1 MTGPRRGPYLLRCLQ
16 GSGDLV
22 RARGQCRDD
31 IPSGLFGRGGRQVR
45 PGREIYRP
53 PTASWNI
60 DGNANTLSLLSHLP
74 PLTLIQA
81 QEFTPL
87 SPAPL
92 TSSRSLDLTGFP
104 GESGGRRME
113 HSPDIDISALGT
125 FGPDMDEI
133 LSVGVRDP
141 NRLSARSHMELV
153 RQIFTRV
160 TDNPRTSE
168 LAAKL
173 CIGIIEREKK
183 ETFLESLLNTC
194 QEW

>member
-1 MTGPRRGPYLLRCLQ
+1 M
-16 GSGDLV
+16 
-22 RARGQCRDD
+22 
-31 IPSGLFGRGGRQVR
+31 R

-60 DGNANTLSLLSHLP
+60 DGNASSLSLVSHLP
-74 PLTLIQA
+74 PLTLIEA

-92 TSSRSLDLTGFP
+92 TSSRSLDLTGLA
-104 GESGGRRME
+104 GEHSRSRME
-113 HSPDIDISALGT
+113 PSPDIDISALGT

-133 LSVGVRDP
+133 LSVGARDP
-141 NRLSARSHMELV
+141 NKLSARSHMELV

-160 TDNPRTSE
+160 VDNPRTSE

>member
-1 MTGPRRGPYLLRCLQ
+1 MQ
-16 GSGDLV
+16 
-22 RARGQCRDD
+22 QCRDD
-31 IPSGLFGRGGRQVR
+31 IPRGARQVR

-60 DGNANTLSLLSHLP
+60 DGNQASLVSLVSP
-74 PLTLIQA
+74 ALTLIQA

-92 TSSRSLDLTGFP
+92 TAPLTTSRSLDMTGL
-104 GESGGRRME
+104 SGTELAGRRME
-113 HSPDIDISALGT
+113 PSPDLDISALGT

-133 LSVGVRDP
+133 LCVGARDP

-153 RQIFTRV
+153 RQIFSRV
-160 TDNPRTSE
+160 IDSPRTSE

>member
-1 MTGPRRGPYLLRCLQ
+1 MADYYIRCLQ
-16 GSGDLV
+16 GSGDLS

-31 IPSGLFGRGGRQVR
+31 IPSGMFGRGGRQVR

-60 DGNANTLSLLSHLP
+60 DGNPEPLSHISS
-74 PLTLIQA
+74 PLSLIQA

-92 TSSRSLDLTGFP
+92 TSSRSLDLTGDL
-104 GESGGRRME
+104 GGRRME
-113 HSPDIDISALGT
+113 ASPDIDISALGT

-141 NRLSARSHMELV
+141 NRLSARSHMDLV

-194 QEW
+194 QEWWVE

>member
-1 MTGPRRGPYLLRCLQ
+1 M
-16 GSGDLV
+16 
-22 RARGQCRDD
+22 
-31 IPSGLFGRGGRQVR
+31 R

-60 DGNANTLSLLSHLP
+60 DGKQPCLSSLSS
-74 PLTLIQA
+74 PLTLIEA

-92 TSSRSLDLTGFP
+92 TSSRSLDLTGLA
-104 GESGGRRME
+104 GTELAGRRME
-113 HSPDIDISALGT
+113 SSPDLDIAALGT

-133 LSVGVRDP
+133 LSVGARDP

-153 RQIFTRV
+153 RQIFNRV
-160 TDNPRTSE
+160 IDSPRTSE

>member
-1 MTGPRRGPYLLRCLQ
+1 M
-16 GSGDLV
+16 
-22 RARGQCRDD
+22 
-31 IPSGLFGRGGRQVR
+31 R

-60 DGNANTLSLLSHLP
+60 DGNASSLSLVSHLP
-74 PLTLIQA
+74 PLTLIEA

-92 TSSRSLDLTGFP
+92 TSSRSLDLTGFS
-104 GESGGRRME
+104 GEPGGRRME
-113 HSPDIDISALGT
+113 PSPDIDISALGT

-133 LSVGVRDP
+133 LSVGARDP